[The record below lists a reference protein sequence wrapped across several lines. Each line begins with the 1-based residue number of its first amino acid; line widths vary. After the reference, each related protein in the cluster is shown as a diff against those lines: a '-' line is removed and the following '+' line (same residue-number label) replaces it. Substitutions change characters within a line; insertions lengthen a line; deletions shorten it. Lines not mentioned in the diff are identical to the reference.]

1 MPVPPLSRW
10 RATLNGGW
18 LAGIFSNFFSFMS
31 WYFST
36 MTITVN
42 SIDRGITRFAHSPTD
57 RPWLLSIYWILLD
70 SRSSPPSSQEGQLFG
85 WSGNNPNSQ
94 LARSTDWQSIG
105 WISAWS
111 PQLPQLAL
119 PLHFS
124 DMLKMIRPTRCC
136 TAKAELQFPVCWDH
150 RCSPEP

>member
-10 RATLNGGW
+10 RATLESGW

-70 SRSSPPSSQEGQLFG
+70 SRSSPPSSQLFS
-85 WSGNNPNSQ
+85 WSGDHPIYNWHCRLVTRVSWSSPPSSQ
-94 LARSTDWQSIG
+94 KKANYMVDREITQIHN
-105 WISAWS
+105 
-111 PQLPQLAL
+111 LP
-119 PLHFS
+119 
-124 DMLKMIRPTRCC
+124 DRPTDNPLV
-136 TAKAELQFPVCWDH
+136 EFWLGH
-150 RCSPEP
+150 LNYLN